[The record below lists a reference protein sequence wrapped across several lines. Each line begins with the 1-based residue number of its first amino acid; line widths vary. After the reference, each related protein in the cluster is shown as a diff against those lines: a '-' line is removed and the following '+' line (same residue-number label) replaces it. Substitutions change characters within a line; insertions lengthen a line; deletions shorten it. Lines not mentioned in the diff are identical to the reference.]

1 MFYRILNSLQNTGL
15 SEIKLSSYENQHLSL
30 TRNLNKIPDFMLCKI
45 CFKEEIMVAF
55 VSCGHT
61 MACIQCALTIVQCA
75 ICKHPFNKAMRIY
88 LSPEKDAKDSS
99 TKCPDNKL
107 DSMLC
112 KVCYKEDMVAV
123 FIPCR
128 HVYACVKCAEEID
141 ECPVCKENV
150 CSFIQLHM

>member
-1 MFYRILNSLQNTGL
+1 LLKNTGL
-15 SEIKLSSYENQHLSL
+15 QEIKISNYENQHLPITQNPNS
-30 TRNLNKIPDFMLCKI
+30 IPDFMLCKI
-45 CFKEEIMVAF
+45 CFKEEITVAF

-75 ICKHPFNKAMRIY
+75 ICRHPINKAMRVY
-88 LSPEKDAKDSS
+88 LSPEKDPKLPQHISI
-99 TKCPDNKL
+99 KCPENKL

-112 KVCYKEDMVAV
+112 KVCYEEEMVTV

-141 ECPVCKENV
+141 ECPICKENV
-150 CSFIQLHM
+150 FSFIQLHI